1 VDALHYDIT
10 IICAVAI
17 FVGVIGTLLPIL
29 PGGVLIAGAVLVWA
43 IVVQTTAG
51 WVVFAVVVLLIALGA
66 LLKYLTAGRRM
77 VTSGVPGSS
86 LLAGGLLAIPMFFLI
101 PVVGLVVGFIAGLT
115 AAEYHRLKNWRLA
128 RASSWTALWAVGLG
142 ILVELAAALFAAAT
156 WGVAVWQGAA
166 G

>member
-1 VDALHYDIT
+1 MDALRDDIT

-17 FVGVIGTLLPIL
+17 FVGIIGTLLPVL

-51 WVVFAVVVLLIALGA
+51 WVVLAVVVLLIGLGA
-66 LLKYLTAGRRM
+66 LLKYLTAGRKM
-77 VTSGVPGSS
+77 VTSGVPYSS
-86 LLAGGLLAIPMFFLI
+86 LLVGGLVAIPMFFLI
-101 PVVGLVVGFIAGLT
+101 PVVGLVVGFIGGLA
-115 AAEYHRLKNWRLA
+115 AAEYRRLKDWRAA
-128 RASSWTALWAVGLG
+128 RASTWTALWAVGLG
-142 ILVELAAALFAAAT
+142 ILVELAAAMLAAAA